1 MKRKSFLPL
10 IVLVLTQAACLKQPD
25 FEELS
30 SDFAVST
37 NIDPAV
43 NFSNYQTYF
52 ISDSVAIISSTSG
65 DTVLKNDDTQ
75 KLVDAVKKNMNERGF
90 TFVPKAAN
98 PDLGINMGI
107 LKDVDVGYIYS
118 GWWWGYAGWWDPW
131 YWGWYYPY
139 YYPWSVAYV
148 VKTGTVVMDMVD
160 LKNVSLEEKLKIVW
174 NSVSSGSIGDNLATN
189 VQRGVDAIN
198 QSFVQSPK
206 LKRN

>member
-1 MKRKSFLPL
+1 MKRKFLL
-10 IVLVLTQAACLKQPD
+10 ALTLLVLTQAACLKQPD

-43 NFSNYQTYF
+43 DFSDFQTFF
-52 ISDSVAIISSTSG
+52 ISDSVAVISSVVG
-65 DTVLKNDDTQ
+65 DTILKNDDTQ
-75 KLVDAVKKNMNERGF
+75 KLVDAVKKNMTDRGY
-90 TFVPKAAN
+90 TFVPKSAG

-118 GWWWGYAGWWDPW
+118 GWWWGYPGWWDPW

-160 LKNVSLEEKLKIVW
+160 LITPSVEQKLKIVW
-174 NSVSSGSIGDNLATN
+174 NSVSSGAIGDNLATN

-198 QSFVQSPK
+198 QSFIQSPK
-206 LKRN
+206 IKRN